1 MGLYSLAK
9 NSEELDWHTQT
20 QDDTERLVWLE
31 NLDNGDWLFIVRP
44 NSITM
49 GKFVQNDK
57 YNLVLVET
65 DIIQGFPKS
74 FLFPD
79 FNSAIEEFRKVVWP
93 RYMANKEISNV
104 ET

>member
-1 MGLYSLAK
+1 MSLYSCAK
-9 NSEELDWHTQT
+9 SSEELDWHTQP

-44 NSITM
+44 NSITI

-65 DIIQGFPKS
+65 DIIRGYLKS

-79 FNSAIEEFRKVVWP
+79 FNSAIEEFKKIAWP
-93 RYMANKEISNV
+93 RYMVTAE
-104 ET
+104 